1 MSSATGSSA
10 GVTESG
16 WSRRE
21 SHWHWWVLVM
31 AAAATTSLVEDKQI
45 DVCQHN
51 WTSGDDIGRNTF
63 LELHKFM
70 DNTYS
75 VLTWL
80 LWWWWWQWCVAK
92 PDERLVTLVKA
103 EMPYWS
109 VYFAL
114 AFLYCVSFTLV
125 GSFLQCAYSNDI
137 GKNWWYCSCPT
148 FACFSPLCPFTL
160 HWLALFSTDDIGEIL
175 APLCPFTLVV
185 SFLHWWH

>member
-1 MSSATGSSA
+1 M
-10 GVTESG
+10 
-16 WSRRE
+16 
-21 SHWHWWVLVM
+21 HLWWWY
-31 AAAATTSLVEDKQI
+31 SQEKVE
-45 DVCQHN
+45 
-51 WTSGDDIGRNTF
+51 NTF
-63 LELHKFM
+63 PKVHKFM

-92 PDERLVTLVKA
+92 PDERLVTLVKD

-175 APLCPFTLVV
+175 AAILVGLFVTCCVLLLHAFSTV
-185 SFLHWWH
+185 SFYIAMVFHHWWHWWNLSSAVSFYIGWLFSPLMTLVKS